1 MRGVRSSPAT
11 CCWATTS
18 TRCAGS
24 RPTAPTWRWPGARRA
39 HLPNRGPRELAA
51 KPRSSRGD
59 SVVIQRKLE
68 VTYVPFDRTT
78 RVPPGTTLFSAAH
91 WIGLPIDSTCGGRGT
106 CGKCKVQVV
115 KGLADAETADHR
127 QLRPQEIAD
136 GWRLSCQ
143 ARIYEDMVCEVPQLL
158 RVPKAATMGLG
169 RLDILDPNVR
179 KVYLELSQPS
189 LEDQRSDVA
198 RLKDALTDEG
208 HDMVA
213 GVAVLRTLPPVFRE
227 AGFRVTAVLA
237 GEHLVAVEPGD
248 TTSECYGV
256 AFDVGTTTLVGTLMN
271 LRTGMAASVLS
282 TLNGQA
288 PFGADVISRIS
299 HGMNGP
305 GAIQELQE
313 AVVTTMNTILDEL
326 YRESGVLPAQ
336 TYEAV
341 VVGNVTMLHLLLGI
355 DPTPL
360 SMSPF
365 TPAFMDQLS
374 VEARELGLRIHP
386 HGYVQTLPALGAYVG
401 ADIVAGVL
409 ATGIVREDKL
419 RVFVDVGTNGEI
431 VLGTAQRAL
440 ATAAPAGPAFEG
452 SQIKCGMRATVGA
465 IEGVQLGDRVE
476 LQIIGGDVPAEG
488 ICGSGL
494 VDAVAQLLLA
504 GLMDHSGRL
513 KLPGDVPDHPLA
525 DRLIDID
532 GMRAFLLAD
541 GVFLTQRDIREL
553 QFAKGSIA
561 TGIKVL
567 MDILRV
573 TAGDLDEVLL
583 GGSFGSYLNPESAKV
598 IGLVPPVDVDRII
611 AVGNSAGE
619 GAKIALL
626 SYRERQVAFE
636 LPSRI
641 EYVELSGRTDFND
654 SFISV
659 LGFPQLETVS

>member
-1 MRGVRSSPAT
+1 MIA
-11 CCWATTS
+11 
-18 TRCAGS
+18 
-24 RPTAPTWRWPGARRA
+24 
-39 HLPNRGPRELAA
+39 
-51 KPRSSRGD
+51 
-59 SVVIQRKLE
+59 RKLE
-68 VTYVPFDRTT
+68 VTYLPFDRTT
-78 RVPPGTTLFSAAH
+78 RVPPGTTVFSAAH

-106 CGKCKVQVV
+106 CGKCKVRVI
-115 KGLADAETADHR
+115 KGLADPETADHR

-143 ARIYEDMVCEVPQLL
+143 ARIYDDMTCEVPQLL

-169 RLDILDPNVR
+169 RLVILDPNVR
-179 KVYLELSQPS
+179 KVYFELAEPS
-189 LEDQRSDVA
+189 LHDQRSDVA
-198 RLKDALTDEG
+198 RLKDALTAEG

-213 GVAVLRTLPPVFRE
+213 GVAVLRTLPRVFRE
-227 AGFRVTAVLA
+227 AGFKVTAVLA
-237 GEHLVAVEPGD
+237 GERLVAVEAGD
-248 TTSECYGV
+248 TTGDCYGV

-271 LRTGMAASVLS
+271 LRTGMAASVRS

-305 GAIQELQE
+305 DAIRELQE
-313 AVVTTMNTILDEL
+313 AVVTTMNAVLDEL
-326 YRESGVLPAQ
+326 YRETGVAPEQ

-341 VVGNVTMLHLLLGI
+341 VVGNVTMLHLLLGV
-355 DPTPL
+355 DPSPL

-365 TPAFMDQLS
+365 TPAFMDELA
-374 VEARELGLRIHP
+374 VEAREVGLRIHP
-386 HGYVQTLPALGAYVG
+386 HGYLQTLPALGAYVG

-409 ATGIVREDKL
+409 ATGVVREDRL

-431 VLGTAQRAL
+431 VLGGAERAL

-452 SQIKCGMRATVGA
+452 SQIKCGMRATAGA
-465 IEGVQLGDRVE
+465 IEGVQLGDGVE
-476 LQIIGGDVPAEG
+476 LQVIGGDIPAEG

-504 GLMDHSGRL
+504 GLLDHSGRL
-513 KLPGDVPDHPLA
+513 RTPGDVPNHPLR
-525 DRLIDID
+525 DRLIEID
-532 GMRAFLLAD
+532 GVRAFLLAD
-541 GVFLTQRDIREL
+541 GVYLTQRDIREL

-567 MDILRV
+567 MDILGVR
-573 TAGDLDEVLL
+573 AEDLDEVLL
-583 GGSFGSYLNPESAKV
+583 GGSFGSYLNPESARV
-598 IGLVPPVDVDRII
+598 IGLVPPVDVARII

-641 EYVELSGRTDFND
+641 EYVELSGRSDFND

-659 LGFPQLETVS
+659 LGFPHLDPADSPDQARIGSS

>member
-1 MRGVRSSPAT
+1 M
-11 CCWATTS
+11 
-18 TRCAGS
+18 
-24 RPTAPTWRWPGARRA
+24 
-39 HLPNRGPRELAA
+39 
-51 KPRSSRGD
+51 
-59 SVVIQRKLE
+59 IQRKLE
-68 VTYVPFDRTT
+68 VTYLPFDRTT
-78 RVPPGTTLFSAAH
+78 RVPSGTTLFSAAH

-106 CGKCKVQVV
+106 CGKCKVRVIQ
-115 KGLADAETADHR
+115 GRQDAETADHR
-127 QLRPQEIAD
+127 QLRPAEIAD

-143 ARIYEDMVCEVPQLL
+143 ARVYEDSTCEVPQLL

-169 RLDILDPNVR
+169 RLVILDPNVR
-179 KVYLELSQPS
+179 KVYLELSEPTM
-189 LEDQRSDVA
+189 EDQRSDVA
-198 RLKDALTDEG
+198 RLRDALTKEG

-213 GVAVLRTLPPVFRE
+213 GVAVLRTLPTVFRE
-227 AGFRVTAVLA
+227 AGFRVTAVLG
-237 GEHLVAVEPGD
+237 GEQLVAVEAGD
-248 TTSECYGV
+248 TTGECYGV

-305 GAIQELQE
+305 EAIEELQA
-313 AVVTTMNTILDEL
+313 AVVGTMNTILAEL
-326 YRESGVLPAQ
+326 YRDTGVSPQQ

-341 VVGNVTMLHLLLGI
+341 VVGNVTMLHLLFGI
-355 DPTPL
+355 DPTHL

-365 TPAFMDQLS
+365 TPAFMDQLT
-374 VEARELGLRIHP
+374 VEAREIGLQIHP
-386 HGYVQTLPALGAYVG
+386 HGYIQTLPALGAYVG

-409 ATGIVREDKL
+409 ATGVAREDKL

-431 VLGTAQRAL
+431 VLGSAQRAL

-465 IEGVQLGDRVE
+465 IEGVTLGDRVE

-504 GLMDHSGRL
+504 GLLDYSGRF
-513 KLPGDVPDHPLA
+513 KKPEDVPDHPLR

-541 GVFLTQRDIREL
+541 GVYLTQRDIREL

-561 TGIKVL
+561 TGIKIL
-567 MDILRV
+567 MDILGV
-573 TAGDLDEVLL
+573 TAGDLDQVLL
-583 GGSFGSYLNPESAKV
+583 GGSFGSYLNPESAKI

-641 EYVELSGRTDFND
+641 EYVELSGRSDFND
-654 SFISV
+654 SFISL
-659 LGFPQLETVS
+659 LGFPQLEQVT

>member
-1 MRGVRSSPAT
+1 M
-11 CCWATTS
+11 
-18 TRCAGS
+18 
-24 RPTAPTWRWPGARRA
+24 
-39 HLPNRGPRELAA
+39 
-51 KPRSSRGD
+51 
-59 SVVIQRKLE
+59 IQRKLE
-68 VTYVPFDRTT
+68 VRYLPFERTT

-106 CGKCKVQVV
+106 CGKCKVRVV
-115 KGLADAETADHR
+115 QGCPDAETADHR
-127 QLRPQEIAD
+127 QLRPAEIAD

-143 ARIYEDMVCEVPQLL
+143 ARIYEDMTCEVPQLL

-169 RLDILDPNVR
+169 RLVILDPNIR
-179 KVYLELSQPS
+179 KVYLELAEPT

-198 RLKDALTDEG
+198 RLRDALTVEG

-213 GVAVLRTLPPVFRE
+213 AVPVLRTIPRVFRE
-227 AGFRVTAVLA
+227 AGFQVTAVLA
-237 GEHLVAVEPGD
+237 GEHLVAVEAGD
-248 TTSECYGV
+248 TTGDCFGV

-305 GAIQELQE
+305 ESVLELQA
-313 AVVTTMNTILDEL
+313 AVVGTMNSILAEL
-326 YRESGVLPAQ
+326 YREAGVSADR

-341 VVGNVTMLHLLLGI
+341 VVGNATMLHLLFGI
-355 DPTPL
+355 DPSPL
-360 SMSPF
+360 AVMPF
-365 TPAFMDQLS
+365 TPAFMEPMS
-374 VEARELGLRIHP
+374 VVSSEVGLDIHP
-386 HGYVQTLPALGAYVG
+386 QGYIQTLPALGAYVG

-409 ATGIVREDKL
+409 ATSIVREDKM
-419 RVFVDVGTNGEI
+419 RVLVDVGTNGEI
-431 VLGTAQRAL
+431 VLGSGQRAL

-452 SQIKCGMRATVGA
+452 SQIRCGMRATVGA
-465 IEGVQLGDRVE
+465 IEGVQLGETVE
-476 LQIIGGDVPAEG
+476 LQVIGGDVRPEG

-504 GLMDHSGRL
+504 GLLDHSGRM
-513 KLPGDVPDHPLA
+513 KTAGDVPGHPLRE
-525 DRLIDID
+525 RLIDVD
-532 GMRAFLLAD
+532 GVRAFLLAD
-541 GVFLTQRDIREL
+541 GVYLSQKDVREL

-567 MDILRV
+567 MDILGV
-573 TAGDLDEVLL
+573 ETKDLDEVLL

-636 LPSRI
+636 LPARI
-641 EYVELSGRTDFND
+641 EYVELSGRADFND
-654 SFISV
+654 AFVSV
-659 LGFPQLETVS
+659 LAFPHLEPVA

>member
-106 CGKCKVQVV
+106 CGKCKVRVI
-115 KGLADAETADHR
+115 KGIADAETADPR
-127 QLRPQEIAD
+127 QLRPQEIAE

-143 ARIYEDMVCEVPQLL
+143 ARIYEDMTCEVPQLL

-169 RLDILDPNVR
+169 RLVILDPNVR
-179 KVYLELSQPS
+179 KVYFELSEPS
-189 LEDQRSDVA
+189 MEDQRSDVA
-198 RLKDALTDEG
+198 RLKDALTEEG
-208 HDMVA
+208 HGMVA
-213 GVAVLRTLPPVFRE
+213 GVSVLRTLPSVFRE
-227 AGFRVTAVLA
+227 AGFRITAVLS
-237 GEHLVAVEPGD
+237 GEQLVAVEPGD
-248 TTSECYGV
+248 TTGECYGV

-271 LRTGMAASVLS
+271 LRTGMAAAVRSK
-282 TLNGQA
+282 LNGQA
-288 PFGADVISRIS
+288 PFRADVISRSS
-299 HGMNGP
+299 HAMNGP
-305 GAIQELQE
+305 DSVDELRT
-313 AVVTTMNTILDEL
+313 AVVATMNGIMDEL
-326 YRESGVLPAQ
+326 YREAGVSPER

-341 VVGNVTMLHLLLGI
+341 VVGNATMLHLLFGI
-355 DPTPL
+355 DPTPI
-360 SMSPF
+360 SMMPF
-365 TPAFMDQLS
+365 TPAFMDALS
-374 VEARELGLRIHP
+374 VPTREVGLRIHAA
-386 HGYVQTLPALGAYVG
+386 GYVQTLPALGAYVG
-401 ADIVAGVL
+401 ADIVSGVL
-409 ATGIVREDKL
+409 ATGIAREDKM

-431 VLGTAQRAL
+431 VIGSSQRTL

-452 SQIKCGMRATVGA
+452 SQIKCGMRATDGA
-465 IEGVQLGDRVE
+465 IEGVQLSDRVE
-476 LQIIGGDVPAEG
+476 LQVIGGDVPAQG
-488 ICGSGL
+488 LCGSGL
-494 VDAVAQLLLA
+494 VDAVAQLLLT
-504 GLMDHSGRL
+504 GLLDHSGRM
-513 KLPGDVPDHPLA
+513 KSRADAGHHPLA
-525 DRLIDID
+525 DRLIEVE
-532 GMRAFLLAD
+532 GVKAFLLAE
-541 GVFLTQRDIREL
+541 GVYLSQRDVREL

-567 MDILRV
+567 MDILGV
-573 TAGDLDEVLL
+573 GASDLDEIFL
-583 GGSFGSYLNPESAKV
+583 GGSFGSYLNPESAKI
-598 IGLVPPVDVDRII
+598 IGLVPPVDVDKII

-641 EYVELSGRTDFND
+641 EYIELSGRSDFND
-654 SFISV
+654 SFVSV
-659 LGFPQLETVS
+659 LAFPHLELVS